1 MSMLFNTL
9 KRVEFKLDHLS
20 AHPPLES
27 SSESDRDR
35 LDSSHAPLGSPFH
48 LDSAQSSRSVVSPQ
62 TQTHLP
68 RRHITRSDDNLNL
81 VISFSAHQ
89 TVHWRGV
96 KESLP
101 QELLDIVSRLDH
113 SYPTRLESERRPLD
127 ATIQPDLNN
136 HFGEWLATLSI
147 SCVKELSNAYFD
159 TFNRVYP
166 FVDRDYYFSNTL
178 AVVVR
183 EGFGYDMET
192 CLVLNIM
199 TLGCMAVKA
208 YQEGEFDTSRYSTL
222 PALVMQ
228 IIDEDVSGLSFFNEA
243 RKRVGFCLCD
253 RDIQSCQYYLTSAVF
268 FAQTMRPVDEWMMT
282 TRAATCCIAFWKCPP
297 EPNDEWTA
305 DIYSRLFWSAI
316 LLETIIVQELELPP
330 SSFKEWE
337 DVVPLPTFTAFSY
350 MNKPRLRTTDDSY
363 YHYHFLAQI
372 AHRIILSRI
381 RDELF
386 YVNPSPALADELRHQ
401 LEQWSA
407 NLPDTLKYTDENPDQ
422 AFRSP
427 ADAVVVALLYTRYRV
442 SIFHLGRPFLY
453 RAIQSPSSL
462 TEKDLS
468 RCREALQ
475 HAMDWPLTWD
485 ICAKMKN
492 FMPLKYFASGQM
504 FGQLLIFHAF
514 KHSPDPRL
522 QDALPTGFE
531 LWCTKMLRFISELTE
546 SSPTIRTDFE
556 VLSILYQL
564 NVKT

>member
-20 AHPPLES
+20 TRPQLES
-27 SSESDRDR
+27 SSESDPDR
-35 LDSSHAPLGSPFH
+35 LDSNHVPLDSPFH
-48 LDSAQSSRSVVSPQ
+48 HDSTQSGRSVLSP
-62 TQTHLP
+62 QTHLP
-68 RRHITRSDDNLNL
+68 RRLVTRTDDSL
-81 VISFSAHQ
+81 VLSFSAHQ

-96 KESLP
+96 KESLS
-101 QELLDIVSRLDH
+101 QELLEVVSRLDN
-113 SYPTRLESERRPLD
+113 SYPTRLESERPPLN
-127 ATIQPDLNN
+127 ATILPDINN
-136 HFGEWLATLSI
+136 HFGDWLATLSI

-166 FVDRDYYFSNTL
+166 FIDRDYYFLNTL
-178 AVVVR
+178 SVVVR
-183 EGFGYDMET
+183 EGFGYDIET
-192 CLVLNIM
+192 CLVLNVM

-208 YQEGEFDTSRYSTL
+208 YQEGEFDTSQYAAL
-222 PALVMQ
+222 PSLVIQ
-228 IIDEDVSGLSFFNEA
+228 IIDEDISGLSFFNEA

-282 TRAATCCIAFWKCPP
+282 TRAATSCTAFWKCPP
-297 EPNDEWTA
+297 EPYDDWTA
-305 DIYSRLFWSAI
+305 DIYSRIFWSAI

-337 DVVPLPTFTAFSY
+337 DIVPLPKFTAFSY
-350 MNKPRLRTTDDSY
+350 MNKPRSSNSDDSY

-381 RDELF
+381 REELF
-386 YVNPSPALADELRHQ
+386 YVNPSTALADELRHQ

-407 NLPDTLKYTDENPDQ
+407 NLPDSLKYTDESPDQ
-422 AFRSP
+422 GFRSP

-453 RAIQSPSSL
+453 RAIQSPLSL

-468 RCREALQ
+468 LCREALQ
-475 HAMDWPLTWD
+475 HAMDWPLTWE

-514 KHSPDPRL
+514 KRSPDPRL
-522 QDALPTGFE
+522 QKALPTGFE

-546 SSPTIRTDFE
+546 SSPTIGTDFE
-556 VLSILYQL
+556 MLSVLYQL
-564 NVKT
+564 NGKD